1 MELYLVRHT
10 TPQIEK
16 GLCYGQSDIGVTE
29 TFHSEAELIREALP
43 ADPGIVYSSPLQRC
57 RVLADHLFPASTIRL
72 EPDLM
77 EINCGKWE
85 LMHWDKIPPAE
96 INPWMEDF
104 VNVSIPGGENYIDVF
119 NRTVACFNRIREQK
133 EPGVLVTHGGVIRS
147 ILSYVTNTPLRDSF
161 GAFSLHY
168 GCVVRIGHDLSWQ
181 ILHNIEGKKEQHKP
195 SSYYEKE
202 K

>member
-29 TFHSEAELIREALP
+29 SFHTEASQISRVLP
-43 ADPGIVYSSPLQRC
+43 PNPGKVYSSPLQRC
-57 RVLADHLFPASTIRL
+57 RILANHLFPDSDIRL

-77 EINCGKWE
+77 EINCGHWE
-85 LMHWDKIPPAE
+85 LKHWDEIPPAE

-104 VNVSIPGGENYIDVF
+104 VNIPIPGGENYIDVF
-119 NRTVACFNRIREQK
+119 NRTVSCFNRIRDQR

-147 ILSYVTNTPLRDSF
+147 ILSYITQTPLRDSF
-161 GAFSLHY
+161 QAFSLHY
-168 GCVVRIGHDLSWQ
+168 GCVVRVGPDLRYE

-195 SSYYEKE
+195 SSYYASEN
-202 K
+202 